1 MKKTIKH
8 IFFDLDHTLWDF
20 EKNSELTFRM
30 VLQKHKVDVDF
41 DKFIKLYIPINA
53 KYWEMYRK
61 DEISQTD
68 LRYGRLKETF
78 DLLGYQS
85 NNELIDVL
93 SHDYIEYLPKF
104 NHLFE
109 GAIEILDYLKI
120 NYNLHII
127 TNGFEEVQNHKIN
140 NSGISHYFQTITN
153 SEKSGAKKPNPIIF
167 NHALE
172 LAKATKQNSV
182 MIGDCIEADVN
193 GALDF
198 GMKAIYFNE
207 HCKTVP
213 STINQINHL
222 LELKKYL

>member
-1 MKKTIKH
+1 MKNTIKH

-30 VLQKHKVDVDF
+30 VLQKHKIDVDF
-41 DKFIKLYIPINA
+41 DKFIKFYIPINA
-53 KYWEMYRK
+53 KYWEMFRK
-61 DEISQTD
+61 DEISQNQ
-68 LRYGRLKETF
+68 LRHGRLKETF
-78 DLLGYQS
+78 DLIGYQI
-85 NNELIDVL
+85 NNELIDL
-93 SHDYIEYLPKF
+93 ISDDYIDNLPKF

-109 GAIEILDYLKI
+109 GTIEILDYLKI
-120 NYNLHII
+120 NYHLHII

-140 NSGISHYFQTITN
+140 NSGIATYFQTITN

-182 MIGDCIEADVN
+182 MIGDCIEADVK

-198 GMKAIYFNE
+198 GMSAIYFNE
-207 HCKTVP
+207 HQKIV
-213 STINQINHL
+213 SSDFVQISHL

>member
-1 MKKTIKH
+1 MKNTIKH

-20 EKNSELTFRM
+20 EKNSELTFKM
-30 VLQKHKVDVDF
+30 LLQKHNIDVDF
-41 DKFIKLYIPINA
+41 DKFIELYIPINA

-61 DEISQTD
+61 DEISQTQ
-68 LRYGRLKETF
+68 LRYGRLEETF
-78 DLLGYQS
+78 DLIGYQF
-85 NNELIDVL
+85 NNELIDLL
-93 SHDYIEYLPKF
+93 SHDYIENLPKF

-109 GAIEILDYLKI
+109 GAIEILDYLKT

-140 NSGISHYFQTITN
+140 NSGISHYFLTITN

-167 NHALE
+167 NHALQ

-182 MIGDCIEADVN
+182 MIGDCIDADVN

-198 GMKAIYFNE
+198 GMSAIYFNE
-207 HCKTVP
+207 HQKTV
-213 STINQINHL
+213 SSAIHQISHL